1 MCPSVYGVMRN
12 LDAIIRV
19 RMVLC
24 ETSMLLFVFRI
35 MFVFNPGLHRA
46 RPLWPAAS
54 DKLITHIFPAERKFM
69 FASMVEV
76 VRKLSSNI

>member
-1 MCPSVYGVMRN
+1 MRK

-24 ETSMLLFVFRI
+24 ETSMLLCSNYVPL
-35 MFVFNPGLHRA
+35 NPGLQRA
-46 RPLWPAAS
+46 RPLWSGAS
-54 DKLITHIFPAERKFM
+54 DKLIMHILPAERKFM
-69 FASMVEV
+69 LPSMTEA